1 MPLLEVTKPAGPF
14 AVGQCDCMWL
24 DAAPAQLA
32 PGAQSADD
40 GVAVPKHKLM
50 LRIYYPVEP
59 DVAAQH
65 AEASWLPNDYGVRS
79 YAEAYADAMFKG
91 VGGTLVGT
99 LGFGPLMKNVKSQ
112 TVEGAPLASAQA
124 LPRVLPVIYSHGL
137 LGNRSCYSHPC
148 IDLAS
153 RGFIVFAVE
162 HSDGSATCTVFPV
175 CARLS
180 KSAQA
185 CAGLVQAGL
194 HRRPTCEART
204 HAHARTHTHTHTHT
218 HAHRTRRW
226 GNSSTPLGPPSFLAN
241 TCASKTVST
250 KA

>member
-24 DAAPAQLA
+24 DAAPAQRA

-40 GVAVPKHKLM
+40 GVPVPKHKLM

-112 TVEGAPLASAQA
+112 TVEGAPLASA
-124 LPRVLPVIYSHGL
+124 P
-137 LGNRSCYSHPC
+137 
-148 IDLAS
+148 
-153 RGFIVFAVE
+153 
-162 HSDGSATCTVFPV
+162 
-175 CARLS
+175 
-180 KSAQA
+180 
-185 CAGLVQAGL
+185 
-194 HRRPTCEART
+194 
-204 HAHARTHTHTHTHT
+204 
-218 HAHRTRRW
+218 
-226 GNSSTPLGPPSFLAN
+226 
-241 TCASKTVST
+241 T
-250 KA
+250 KAPNGAATRIKLSASGVSSSRARKSSSIQGSDAPTAPFAMKTKTPANSHCKM